1 MQALFAGLL
10 SWFDEKQS
18 KCFKPTLFFEA
29 NTYYSDI
36 HIFLGEL
43 HRLINNRLRHTTNGL
58 INFPHMIPNDQFL
71 TTRYMSTC
79 VFILKK

>member
-18 KCFKPTLFFEA
+18 KCFKSALFFEA

-43 HRLINNRLRHTTNGL
+43 HRLINNKLRHTTNGL
-58 INFPHMIPNDQFL
+58 INFPYMIPNDQFL
-71 TTRYMSTC
+71 TTQYIFIDGLH
-79 VFILKK
+79 VF